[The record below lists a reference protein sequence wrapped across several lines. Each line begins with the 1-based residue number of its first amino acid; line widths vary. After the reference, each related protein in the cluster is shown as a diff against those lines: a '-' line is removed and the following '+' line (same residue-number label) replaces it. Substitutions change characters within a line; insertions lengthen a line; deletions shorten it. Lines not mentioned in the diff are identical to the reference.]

1 MFLRTVGPSELP
13 VALREAASNLGMDDE
28 ESDVHIERWLKGITR
43 TLELRIGQC
52 LMRQTWTGTLPE
64 FLPAIKLPHPVLQV
78 VAIEYVDQGGVEQ
91 SLPLSAVRLVVQ
103 DEYTT
108 LLKPARGHTWP
119 ATLQDEEA
127 VRITVECGY
136 GDSPADTPDDLKL
149 YILAKLVEQYDPA
162 AGGEKETVQ
171 TSYLE
176 NMLDHY
182 RRYE

>member
-1 MFLRTVGPSELP
+1 MFIRTSGPAELP
-13 VALREAASNLGMDDE
+13 VSLREAASNLGIDGED
-28 ESDVHIERWLKGITR
+28 SDADIERWLKGITR

-52 LMRQTWTGTLPE
+52 LMRQTWTGTLPA
-64 FLPAIKLPHPVLQV
+64 FPSAIKLPHPVLQV
-78 VAIEYVDQGGVEQ
+78 VAIDYVDQAGVEQ
-91 SLPLSAVRLVVQ
+91 SLPLSAVRVVVQ

-108 LLKPARGHTWP
+108 QLKPARGQAWP
-119 ATLQDEEA
+119 ATLQDDEA
-127 VRITVECGY
+127 VSITVECGY